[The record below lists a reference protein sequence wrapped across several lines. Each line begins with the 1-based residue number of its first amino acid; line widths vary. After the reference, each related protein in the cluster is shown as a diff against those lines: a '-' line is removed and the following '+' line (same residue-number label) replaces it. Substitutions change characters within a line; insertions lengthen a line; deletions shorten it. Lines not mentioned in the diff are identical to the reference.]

1 MTWTSA
7 RRPPAGTMVAAA
19 HRAAR
24 RLPRPS
30 PRTAT
35 ATWGRAPPPP
45 PATEAGEAEP
55 SSIRARR
62 VAGTA
67 APEEEVVVVAGGVRS
82 TELLLLR
89 RRRELRG
96 SKRRPGRA
104 GSCESGFNDG
114 ASAAVAATVTFRW
127 C

>member
-35 ATWGRAPPPP
+35 ATWGPPPP
-45 PATEAGEAEP
+45 PAEAGEAEP
-55 SSIRARR
+55 SIRARR
-62 VAGTA
+62 VARTA
-67 APEEEVVVVAGGVRS
+67 APEEERRWLTGWRGQPSCCSCGGW
-82 TELLLLR
+82 
-89 RRRELRG
+89 
-96 SKRRPGRA
+96 
-104 GSCESGFNDG
+104 SCGEATAVGFNG
-114 ASAAVAATVTFRW
+114 GLQLQSLRL
-127 C
+127 